1 MTLTKVCF
9 KCNEE
14 KSLSCF
20 HKHSG
25 MKDGHLNKCAACVV
39 LDVKEW
45 RLKNPTARNKDY
57 ERNKHKLGIFRS
69 MDEYIAE
76 VKANAKGRRA
86 TLSEYGAKRKIKTDK
101 LNMSEF
107 DLFVLSEAGKLC
119 DLREKYTGIPWHI
132 DHIVP
137 LCHKD
142 ACGLHNAF
150 NVQVVPA
157 AWNVRKNN
165 KNMDVYFGA

>member
-1 MTLTKVCF
+1 MLIKVCF
-9 KCNEE
+9 KCSEE
-14 KSLSCF
+14 KPLSFF

-39 LDVKEW
+39 CDVKEW
-45 RLKNPTARNKDY
+45 RVNNPTARNKNY

-69 MDEYIAE
+69 IEEYHTE
-76 VKANAKGRRA
+76 LKVNAKGRRA
-86 TLSEYGAKRKIKTDK
+86 TISDYGAKRKLKTDK
-101 LNMSEF
+101 LNMNEF

-119 DLREKYTGIPWHI
+119 ELREKHTNISWHI

-137 LCHKD
+137 FCHKN

-157 AWNVRKNN
+157 AWNIRKNN